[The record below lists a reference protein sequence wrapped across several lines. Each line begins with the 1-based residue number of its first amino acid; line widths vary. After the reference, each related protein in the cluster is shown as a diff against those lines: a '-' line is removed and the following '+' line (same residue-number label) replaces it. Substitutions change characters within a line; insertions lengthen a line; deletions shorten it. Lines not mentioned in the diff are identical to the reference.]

1 VPTEPDV
8 TGLVLAAGAGTR
20 RGGPKA
26 LVVDA
31 NGSWLALAVHVL
43 LDGGCRSVVV
53 VLGAAVD
60 EARPHVP
67 QDARVTSIHATD
79 WAHGMSASLRAGLT
93 AATGDVVVVTLVDLP
108 DTPASVVHRLVEHAD
123 RTTLRQAVYGGRPGH
138 PVVLGAD
145 HWQPLHEHLTGD
157 TGARPYLRSHG
168 VHEIEC
174 GDLHHGRDQD
184 T

>member
-1 VPTEPDV
+1 VPPETTV

-26 LVVDA
+26 LVDD
-31 NGSWLALAVHVL
+31 WLADAVHLL
-43 LDGGCRSVVV
+43 LDGGCERVVV
-53 VLGAAVD
+53 VLGAAAD
-60 EARPHVP
+60 EARTRLP
-67 QDARVTSIHATD
+67 DDERVTQVTATD
-79 WAHGMSASLRAGLT
+79 WALGMSASLRAGLA
-93 AATGDVVVVTLVDLP
+93 AATGDAVVVTLVDLP
-108 DTPASVVHRLVEHAD
+108 DTPTSVVRRLVQDVD

-145 HWQPLHEHLTGD
+145 HWRPIHEHLTGD

-168 VHEIEC
+168 VQEIEC